1 MAIAKLNR
9 HTGAPGAE
17 ITRAP
22 QTQDYG
28 ARDYTCKDPEGNVW
42 TFGTYDP
49 WVHS

>member
-22 QTQDYG
+22 RTQDYG
-28 ARDYTCKDPEGNVW
+28 GDYTCKDSEGNVW

-49 WVHS
+49 WAGH